1 MVIKGRISQYIRGAI
16 LDCAI
21 TVRYL
26 EKVESQFSDS
36 SKAYPRTLIKRLFTE
51 KYFGGGFRY
60 HILRMNNMATRLK
73 HLDLAVKD
81 GFLIY
86 LIFNSIPKE
95 FDTFEV
101 NYNSINEMW
110 TLEKFM
116 AMCVQDEERIKC
128 NTGGDSVNMVEHHQ
142 KKRNYV
148 FKPHIPKNEVN
159 GKAIGKPRAKK
170 DQCKWCL
177 KRGHY
182 QKNRI
187 KFFKHLNRE
196 GGDHIM
202 FIEESPFVSYA
213 KSIWWIDSCATIYV
227 VNSL

>member
-16 LDCAI
+16 PDCAI

-36 SKAYPRTLIKRLFTE
+36 SKAYTRTLIKRLFTE

-73 HLDLAVKD
+73 HLDLVVKD

-86 LIFNSIPKE
+86 LIFNSVPKE

-101 NYNSINEMW
+101 NYISINEMW

-116 AMCVQDEERIKC
+116 TMCVQDEERIKC

-159 GKAIGKPRAKK
+159 GKAIGKPQAKK
-170 DQCKWCL
+170 D
-177 KRGHY
+177 
-182 QKNRI
+182 
-187 KFFKHLNRE
+187 
-196 GGDHIM
+196 
-202 FIEESPFVSYA
+202 
-213 KSIWWIDSCATIYV
+213 
-227 VNSL
+227 